1 MSESSLLIAHYS
13 SLITMP
19 VKESSDELNPPV
31 ITTGAFISSAPRKR
45 TLVDYV
51 ALGVATCGVGFMPL
65 APGTWGSLV
74 GVLLFLLLRAASVR
88 LFFVYGL
95 IGERSFNNARVESLF
110 VVALLCLIVV
120 VTLAG
125 IWAATRAENLF
136 GRKDPGAVVVDEVAG
151 QLIAFLFV
159 PFRVGL
165 SRWVILAGFLLFR
178 LFDIWKPYP
187 IRRLEVL
194 ESGLGI
200 MADDVL
206 AGIYAAVVLVFIL
219 GAVSLL

>member
-1 MSESSLLIAHYS
+1 MSPI
-13 SLITMP
+13 
-19 VKESSDELNPPV
+19 KESRDELNLPV
-31 ITTGAFISSAPRKR
+31 ITTGAFISSVPRKR

-51 ALGVATCGVGFMPL
+51 ALAVATCGVGFMPL
-65 APGTWGSLV
+65 APGTWGSLI
-74 GVLLFLLLRAASVR
+74 GVLLYLLLRAASVR

-95 IGERSFNNARVESLF
+95 MGERSFNNAGVESLF
-110 VVALLCLIVV
+110 VVALLCLILV

-159 PFRVGL
+159 PFAVGL
-165 SRWVILAGFLLFR
+165 SWWVILAGFLLFR

-206 AGIYAAVVLVFIL
+206 AGIYAAVVLAFIL